1 MSDFKSFML
10 SGLKN
15 DNTEILTFKGVDT
28 FKDEN
33 GVPIPLKF
41 KQISRAAVEEIRKNY
56 TTKTL
61 AIGKDGKYII
71 SNGNIIKDVEVDY
84 AGFSDALIVETMTYP
99 DLKDKELLEFYGVYA
114 GTELLHKLFKGKD
127 YDYVDRCSAQAA
139 GLIDLDETKLV
150 KELKN

>member
-10 SGLKN
+10 DSLKSGS
-15 DNTEILTFKGVDT
+15 EVLTFKGVDT

-41 KQISRAAVEEIRKNY
+41 KQISRTAVEEIRKNY
-56 TTKTL
+56 TTKTP
-61 AIGKDGKYII
+61 AIGKDGRYII
-71 SNGNIIKDVEVDY
+71 SNGNIINDVEVDY
-84 AGFSDALIVETMTYP
+84 AGYTDALITETMIYP
-99 DLKDKELLEFYGVYA
+99 NLKDKELLEFYGVYA

-127 YDYVDRCSAQAA
+127 FDYVDRCSAQAA
-139 GLIDLDETKLV
+139 GLINLDENELV